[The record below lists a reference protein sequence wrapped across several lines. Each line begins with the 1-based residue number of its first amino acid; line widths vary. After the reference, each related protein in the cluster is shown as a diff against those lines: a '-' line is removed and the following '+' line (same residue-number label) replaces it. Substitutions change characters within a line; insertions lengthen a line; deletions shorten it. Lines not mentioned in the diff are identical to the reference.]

1 MKYILVGEAAL
12 WGGSDGVEGG
22 SKGVMAA
29 TGAASCL
36 RCSTCCDRLSRRPT
50 RHEGTGARLP
60 QGRLVHV
67 HYVGACGVM
76 ECR

>member
-29 TGAASCL
+29 RAFWRAL
-36 RCSTCCDRLSRRPT
+36 FPSTCGASV
-50 RHEGTGARLP
+50 EGRG
-60 QGRLVHV
+60 
-67 HYVGACGVM
+67 
-76 ECR
+76 

>member
-29 TGAASCL
+29 TGARLLASVIPEHLWGLC
-36 RCSTCCDRLSRRPT
+36 
-50 RHEGTGARLP
+50 GGA
-60 QGRLVHV
+60 
-67 HYVGACGVM
+67 GVM
-76 ECR
+76 GRAWGWVPADPGSRIPPRGRAGRA

>member
-29 TGAASCL
+29 TGARLLASVIPEHCGAYV
-36 RCSTCCDRLSRRPT
+36 TV
-50 RHEGTGARLP
+50 EGRG
-60 QGRLVHV
+60 
-67 HYVGACGVM
+67 
-76 ECR
+76 